1 MKGWFSSM
9 QMTLKD
15 YKLLATLLVVTLPAV
30 ATLNNQNASGK
41 GVLTQARDAASKR
54 REARAAAAEQ
64 ERVLNQANN
73 AGSNRLVW
81 LDNYQTAVKES
92 KATGKPIFLE
102 FRCGP

>member
-1 MKGWFSSM
+1 
-9 QMTLKD
+9 MTLKD

-30 ATLNNQNASGK
+30 ATFDNQNASGK

-54 REARAAAAEQ
+54 REARAATAEQ

-73 AGSNRLVW
+73 VGSNRLVW
-81 LDNYQTAVKES
+81 LDNYQAAVKES
-92 KATGKPIFLE
+92 KETGKPIFLE